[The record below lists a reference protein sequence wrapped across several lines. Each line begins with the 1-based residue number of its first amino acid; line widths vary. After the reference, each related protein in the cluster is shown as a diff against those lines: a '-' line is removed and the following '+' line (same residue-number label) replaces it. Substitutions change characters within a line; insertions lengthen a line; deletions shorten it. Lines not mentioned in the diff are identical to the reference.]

1 MNLKQALKRK
11 NKLTTIIQQEYMK
24 MITYNSVDVENDKPY
39 SSKLAM
45 ENWIGYINELIDLK
59 TAIHRANNPIYD
71 KIFRLSELKS
81 LVKNLRQLN
90 CVEGR
95 EKDRWSDATKPVIKK
110 AEIFFHKSA
119 VLFLQCVIKFT
130 FCKNHAIQC
139 CHYNYYPF

>member
-110 AEIFFHKSA
+110 AEISILERDNMILNYEKE
-119 VLFLQCVIKFT
+119 IDD
-130 FCKNHAIQC
+130 IQDLLDVF
-139 CHYNYYPF
+139 NTTTEI